1 VNATHLAASK
11 FSFSIARSA
20 MLRQLIKQTKASAIQ
35 KKQGEILCKE
45 WSRSMM
51 FEVAS
56 ARIAC
61 ARACNTMKKKQY
73 SGRLHAPP
81 NHLEVRRLES
91 TWSEKT
97 KLGSSKS
104 LVPWS
109 TDTPRC
115 QDRQLQQ
122 CPIAKSRQH

>member
-1 VNATHLAASK
+1 MGTHAWACESVNGTHLAASK

-20 MLRQLIKQTKASAIQ
+20 MLRQLIKQTRASAIQ

-61 ARACNTMKKKQY
+61 ARACK
-73 SGRLHAPP
+73 H
-81 NHLEVRRLES
+81 HE
-91 TWSEKT
+91 EKAIQRQASRT
-97 KLGSSKS
+97 PKSLGSSAIG
-104 LVPWS
+104 VNME
-109 TDTPRC
+109 
-115 QDRQLQQ
+115 
-122 CPIAKSRQH
+122 